1 MYIFKFEYGSQSPP
15 NFCDFVFANYAIMRV
30 KNMNPLHYVT
40 HQDMCEKS
48 TREEIKT
55 LPQAKR
61 HKSSLLFTYLTIL
74 KFITR

>member
-30 KNMNPLHYVT
+30 KNMNPLHYVN

-48 TREEIKT
+48 TKGRNKNIATGETSQVIT
-55 LPQAKR
+55 PF
-61 HKSSLLFTYLTIL
+61 HLFDYF
-74 KFITR
+74 KFYH